1 MPRSLL
7 WWPGLL
13 LGRSMDFKNAKV
25 EKDVEN
31 IYRAEILAAL
41 PDGQITSP
49 FGCDGVLVSKTCSL
63 RTLLEFKYDLL
74 MKKKINQVNVLMQCL
89 YYLKKFE
96 DAGEKLPDTIF
107 IGDINE
113 CFALHTNA
121 VVKYLS
127 RQLDWKIA
135 PSEAHRKNPE
145 VCLEMLNDQDIE
157 PFVHDV
163 DAKFSIKEALDKLK
177 ELSQNIVRRV
187 RITEKNITVIYNYF
201 DENVIKDCKLSVNEK
216 ANLFIQIVINPNEN
230 YLHPKKKGVLTTK
243 SFGELRINHSV
254 FGSFFKHFEGDIY
267 SPKEK
272 ENLTG
277 LVDRLIEDTTRR
289 KKGEFFTPTPFVDLA
304 HQYIAE
310 AFGESWRDD
319 YVVWDSCAGTLNL
332 TRDYKFKELYCST
345 IEQSDLDTANQMGYN
360 PEAIKFQFDFLND
373 SDSKLPDGLKLALK
387 TKKVLFLINPPY
399 ATAGNMGTKEGDH
412 KAGVAINML
421 NERMKKEKWGK
432 SAQSTYGQFL
442 YRITKYKENNPL
454 IDMGLFCTPLYLSG
468 GSYKEFRKKFFSVF
482 GFKSGFLMQ
491 ASHFDNVSKGWGVAF
506 SVFGEANENKTE
518 FAHDVFEIEEDFSLS
533 KKTQKTIYNLDNHFS
548 LCNTIIKIKGK
559 EKKPAFSSAFT
570 KPKKDILY
578 NVDSLG
584 MLISDGNNVYTN
596 SQGVALFS
604 TAASIGHLQSKTII
618 PENIP
623 KVTALFTARKTIK
636 SNWINQK
643 DEYMAPNEDHPDYQ
657 QFVNDSLVYSLFN
670 NSSQQSSLRQI
681 TYKEKLWDIKNE
693 FFWMEKD
700 EISNLANEEMFD
712 ELYKDARLSEERHV
726 YKLLF
731 KEGGY
736 EKLSPDAKELLDYA
750 TNMVKNSISY
760 RDLLHQAH
768 PEYHLNAWDAGYAQL
783 KLVWKEYMPE
793 EFKTFR
799 AMYKKF
805 EDRLIPLVYQL
816 GFLKE

>member
-1 MPRSLL
+1 MN
-7 WWPGLL
+7 
-13 LGRSMDFKNAKV
+13 FKNAKV

-135 PSEAHRKNPE
+135 PSEAHRKNSE

-157 PFVHDV
+157 PFVYDV
-163 DAKFSIKEALDKLK
+163 DAKFSIKEALEKLK

-243 SFGELRINHSV
+243 SFGELRINHNV
-254 FGSFFKHFEGDIY
+254 FGSFFKHFEGDVY

-319 YVVWDSCAGTLNL
+319 YVVWDCAWGTGNL

-345 IEQSDLDTANQMGYN
+345 LEQSDIDTANQMGYN

-399 ATAGNMGTKEGDH
+399 IKSAPNKGNDS
-412 KAGVAINML
+412 AGVCETMIGDIM
-421 NERMKKEKWGK
+421 RKEKMGIA
-432 SAQSTYGQFL
+432 SSQLSCQFI
-442 YRITKYKENNPL
+442 YRILEYAKTNKGIELCIFNKPNFLTSDGFRHLRGKITKQ
-454 IDMGLFCTPLYLSG
+454 F
-468 GSYKEFRKKFFSVF
+468 SYKNGFLLQSKHFSGTSSRWGI
-482 GFKSGFLMQ
+482 GFKIFLNQ
-491 ASHFDNVSKGWGVAF
+491 EKGPKTDFIFDVV
-506 SVFGEANENKTE
+506 
-518 FAHDVFEIEEDFSLS
+518 DCDDFSQINFVG
-533 KKTQKTIYNLDNHFS
+533 KKTIYNCDEKTKSNFIFK
-548 LCNTIIKIKGK
+548 NFPKNDIILPPLKSALKIDEKK
-559 EKKPAFSSAFT
+559 EKRGCSKAICYMGNHSNDVMHQNFIFLTSSVISEEGNKPVT
-570 KPKKDILY
+570 K
-578 NVDSLG
+578 
-584 MLISDGNNVYTN
+584 
-596 SQGVALFS
+596 
-604 TAASIGHLQSKTII
+604 
-618 PENIP
+618 ENLP
-623 KVTALFTARKTIK
+623 KVTALFTARKAIK
-636 SNWINQK
+636 GNWINDK
-643 DEYMAPNEDHPDYQ
+643 DEYMAPNEDHPEYQ

-693 FFWMEKD
+693 FFWMSKE
-700 EISNLANEEMFD
+700 ELSSLANEELFD
-712 ELYKDARLSEERHV
+712 DLYKDAKLSEERHV

-750 TNMVKNSISY
+750 TNMVKNSISF
-760 RDLLHQAH
+760 RELLHEAH

-816 GFLKE
+816 GFLKK